1 VKIAVYPGSFDPFTR
16 GHVDILERSSKLF
29 DRIIVAV
36 VANVNKKSLFTLEER
51 VEMIKEAT
59 KHVPNVEVDWFSGL
73 VVNYV
78 KQKGACAIIRG
89 LRTVADFE
97 YEMQMAMMNRHLLPE
112 VDTVFIMSSSAY
124 YYISS
129 SGVKEAALLGGS
141 IDGLVPPNVEERVK
155 QRLAELRKKAQ
166 DDPKLSRSP

>member
-1 VKIAVYPGSFDPFTR
+1 MRIAVYPGSFDPFTK

-73 VVNYV
+73 IVNYV
-78 KQKGACAIIRG
+78 KEKGACAIIRG

-97 YEMQMAMMNRHLLPE
+97 YEMQMAMMNRYLLPE
-112 VDTVFIMSSSAY
+112 VDTVFIMSSSDY
-124 YYISS
+124 HYISS
-129 SGVKEAALLGGS
+129 SGVKEAALLGGA
-141 IDGLVPPNVEERVK
+141 ITGLVPPNVEEKVK
-155 QRLAELRKKAQ
+155 QKLAELRHGT
-166 DDPKLSRSP
+166 

>member
-1 VKIAVYPGSFDPFTR
+1 VRIAVYPGSFDPFTK

-36 VANVNKKSLFTLEER
+36 VSNVHKKSLFTLEER
-51 VEMIKEAT
+51 VEMIQEAT
-59 KHVPNVEVDWFSGL
+59 RHVPNVEVDWFSGL

-78 KQKGACAIIRG
+78 KEKGACAIIRG

-97 YEMQMAMMNRHLLPE
+97 YEMQMAMMNRYLLPE
-112 VDTVFIMSSSAY
+112 VDTVFIMSSSDY

-129 SGVKEAALLGGS
+129 SGVKEAALLGGPVS
-141 IDGLVPPNVEERVK
+141 DLVPPNVEKKLKEK
-155 QRLAELRKKAQ
+155 LAELGKEAR
-166 DDPKLSRSP
+166 